1 MIKTKHGNSTILGS
15 AEELCTDYSCI
26 TKALNT
32 TFSDMLGADVSK
44 ELLETAHK
52 DGFKSDDE
60 IMSEI
65 TAELGKLGDK
75 HKEIDKIV
83 AEIKELLLEGE

>member
-15 AEELCTDYSCI
+15 AEELCADYSCI

-32 TFSDMLGADVSK
+32 AFSGKLGADVSK

-60 IMSEI
+60 IVSEI
-65 TAELGKLGDK
+65 TAELDKLGDK
-75 HKEIDKIV
+75 HEEIDKIV
-83 AEIKELLLEGE
+83 AEIKKLLLEGE

>member
-1 MIKTKHGNSTILGS
+1 MIKTKHGNSAILGS
-15 AEELCTDYSCI
+15 AEELCADYSCI

-32 TFSDMLGADVSK
+32 AFSDKLGADVSK

-60 IMSEI
+60 IVSEI
-65 TAELGKLGDK
+65 TAELDKLGDK
-75 HKEIDKIV
+75 HEEIDKIV
-83 AEIKELLLEGE
+83 AEIKKLLLEGE

>member
-15 AEELCTDYSCI
+15 AEELRADYSCI

-32 TFSDMLGADVSK
+32 AFSGKLGADVSK
-44 ELLETAHK
+44 EMLKTAHK

-60 IMSEI
+60 IVSEI
-65 TAELGKLGDK
+65 KAELDKLGDK
-75 HKEIDKIV
+75 HEKVDKII
-83 AEIKELLLEGE
+83 AEIKKMLLEGE

>member
-15 AEELCTDYSCI
+15 AEELCADYSCI
-26 TKALNT
+26 IKALNSA
-32 TFSDMLGADVSK
+32 FSRSLGADVSK

-60 IMSEI
+60 IVSEI
-65 TAELGKLGDK
+65 TAELDKLGDK
-75 HKEIDKIV
+75 HEEIDKIV
-83 AEIKELLLEGE
+83 AEIKKMLLEDE

>member
-1 MIKTKHGNSTILGS
+1 MIKTKLGNSTLIGS
-15 AEELCTDYSCI
+15 TEELCADYSCI

-32 TFSDMLGADVSK
+32 AFSDKLGANVSK

-60 IMSEI
+60 IVTEI
-65 TAELGKLGDK
+65 TAELDKLGDK
-75 HKEIDKIV
+75 HEEIDKIV
-83 AEIKELLLEGE
+83 AEIKKLLLEGE

>member
-1 MIKTKHGNSTILGS
+1 MIETKLGNTTILGS
-15 AEELCTDYSCI
+15 AEELRADYSCI

-32 TFSDMLGADVSK
+32 AFSSKLGADVSK

-60 IMSEI
+60 IVSEI
-65 TAELGKLGDK
+65 TAELDKLGDK
-75 HKEIDKIV
+75 HEEIDKIV
-83 AEIKELLLEGE
+83 AEIKKLLLEGE